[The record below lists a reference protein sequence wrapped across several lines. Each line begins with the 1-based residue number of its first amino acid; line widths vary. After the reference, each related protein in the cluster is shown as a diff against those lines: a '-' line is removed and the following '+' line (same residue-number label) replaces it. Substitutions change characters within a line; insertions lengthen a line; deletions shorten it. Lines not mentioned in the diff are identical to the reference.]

1 MQSHGS
7 ARVRF
12 AEGGTDVI
20 TSVRVE
26 TANYSE
32 VMDPRDQ
39 IDVSLVFTA
48 SSSPSFLTRERSV
61 EGELIAESIRKLVSL
76 LSLTDR
82 VLTSPGVMDLDEL
95 IIVKGLFCWKI
106 DIDIQVYGD
115 SGNVFDL
122 AMLSVAAALRVTRI
136 PCTVPVKN
144 YEQEEKDFE
153 IDDDATHFRR
163 LSCMAVPISIS
174 ICKVCRLRCVMTV
187 GGQVHHRGCFQGGA
201 VLLGLVDLR
210 LRESKEGDRE
220 CPEPA
225 GESGQRHPAWLSAGC
240 E

>member
-61 EGELIAESIRKLVSL
+61 EGELIAESIRKSAFL

-95 IIVKGLFCWKI
+95 IIVKGLLTLIFRSMETAVTCSTWLC
-106 DIDIQVYGD
+106 
-115 SGNVFDL
+115 F
-122 AMLSVAAALRVTRI
+122 LSL
-136 PCTVPVKN
+136 P
-144 YEQEEKDFE
+144 
-153 IDDDATHFRR
+153 
-163 LSCMAVPISIS
+163 
-174 ICKVCRLRCVMTV
+174 RCV
-187 GGQVHHRGCFQGGA
+187 
-201 VLLGLVDLR
+201 
-210 LRESKEGDRE
+210 
-220 CPEPA
+220 
-225 GESGQRHPAWLSAGC
+225 
-240 E
+240 